1 MFKFVV
7 TVLLF
12 RLATWIFLD
21 NTMYFNVANK
31 SMLSYLLLTKNSSST
46 DELPIV
52 RTCVCV
58 FVQVVYTKLDQAKN
72 NLLATC
78 KTLMRRA
85 REICNMTPG
94 ETTVP
99 EELHA
104 VSSVY
109 LRHPTSFIQPLI
121 HYFKTF
127 CALFPLRPSASCLI
141 HWMRLMPCW
150 MRRRPEPSAS
160 PDSVMLWDKR
170 ISLFTL
176 SLTSAFQMLLINL
189 YFTSYWKLTSR
200 RGISNAQSILQCFTR
215 TLAYAYNRTHR
226 ISEWNILHL
235 RCTWTQADDTLIYI
249 YTFSRRFYPKRLSAF
264 RLYIFLISM
273 CVPWELNPRPF
284 ALLTQCST
292 TEPQKHSL

>member
-1 MFKFVV
+1 M
-7 TVLLF
+7 
-12 RLATWIFLD
+12 
-21 NTMYFNVANK
+21 
-31 SMLSYLLLTKNSSST
+31 
-46 DELPIV
+46 
-52 RTCVCV
+52 
-58 FVQVVYTKLDQAKN
+58 
-72 NLLATC
+72 
-78 KTLMRRA
+78 
-85 REICNMTPG
+85 
-94 ETTVP
+94 
-99 EELHA
+99 
-104 VSSVY
+104 
-109 LRHPTSFIQPLI
+109 
-121 HYFKTF
+121 
-127 CALFPLRPSASCLI
+127 FPLRPSASCLI

-235 RCTWTQADDTLIYI
+235 RCTWTQADDTIYI

-264 RLYIFLISM
+264 RLYIFFNQYVRSLGIE
-273 CVPWELNPRPF
+273 P
-284 ALLTQCST
+284 T
-292 TEPQKHSL
+292 TFCAANAMLYHWATETFTLETFIFV